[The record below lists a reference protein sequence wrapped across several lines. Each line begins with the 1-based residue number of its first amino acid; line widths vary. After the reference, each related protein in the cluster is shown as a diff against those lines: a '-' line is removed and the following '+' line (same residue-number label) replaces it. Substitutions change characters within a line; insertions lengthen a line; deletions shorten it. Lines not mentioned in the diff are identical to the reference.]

1 MPNFLLPS
9 YRPKVIDMIIKD
21 NNIIGKV
28 VGNNVKQVNLLDTK
42 ELNSYIEG
50 ILKIKSEEDTN
61 LYIEDF
67 NKFPVDILDI
77 LQERTGL
84 IISSG
89 NNIRMLNIPYIIKEV
104 FRCLGR
110 DHNSTDTLIISHSKD
125 KLVETIKLL
134 SDTINFFTVIGI
146 DVSLKE
152 QVYNEVLDCT
162 GISIFQ
168 PNNIDKIIK
177 NYGIIINYNDE
188 IELEKKDIR
197 NQSVIIDFSKSK
209 PLKSLETTKKDII
222 YIEDI
227 NFKFENNSD
236 FMSNH
241 ISPNL
246 LESFGEDG
254 EKGFSQINTNNDFY
268 FIGDFIKSHIKI
280 KRRV

>member
-1 MPNFLLPS
+1 
-9 YRPKVIDMIIKD
+9 MIIKD
-21 NNIIGKV
+21 NIIIGKV
-28 VGNNVKQVNLLDTK
+28 VGNNVKQINLLDTK

-67 NKFPVDILDI
+67 NKLPVDVLDI

-84 IISSG
+84 IINSG

-104 FRCLGR
+104 FKCLGR

-125 KLVETIKLL
+125 KLLDTIKLL
-134 SDTINFFTVIGI
+134 SETINFFTVIGI
-146 DVSLKE
+146 DESLKE

-168 PNNIDKIIK
+168 PININKIIK
-177 NYGIIINYNDE
+177 NYGIIINYSDD
-188 IELEKKDIR
+188 IDLEKKDIR

-236 FMSNH
+236 FISNY

-246 LESFGEDG
+246 LESFGENG

-268 FIGDFIKSHIKI
+268 FIKDFIKSQIKI
-280 KRRV
+280 RRRV